1 MDSQGFAPPLP
12 DAHFVGFPVL
22 AIPNSTP
29 ESTAARQLPEPA
41 KPLSQL
47 ALVESYFHRLLAFSS
62 IPVDLLIPPYS
73 NPLPLPRPSAQST
86 RIGKIALHPEIP
98 IVAFTHAHA
107 GGSIFLFDLRTNSF
121 LKYKL
126 SLGSTYQLN
135 TLAFSKY
142 NLLAAGTSSGE
153 VLLYELNLS
162 VAVSTS
168 SKTQKSSAIPS
179 FASLI
184 PPQFPSSALLGE
196 ITHVA
201 FDHISARYLAIATT
215 RSGTWIYDAVFSSSV
230 RLSRHPS
237 SAVAFSPSEN
247 VLAVA
252 RERTGEIEFYT
263 MIRAGTLTFSL
274 PTVAKS
280 GFKSTVTQMQWASD
294 GKSLLYCNDGQEGI
308 RILYVHVQPV
318 IPPSIIPFQ

>member
-1 MDSQGFAPPLP
+1 LTPPLP

-22 AIPNSTP
+22 AIPNSTT
-29 ESTAARQLPEPA
+29 ESSATRQIPDPPKLP
-41 KPLSQL
+41 SQL
-47 ALVESYFHRLLAFSS
+47 AVVETYFHRLLAFTS
-62 IPVDLLIPPYS
+62 IPVELLIPPYS
-73 NPLPLPRPSAQST
+73 NPLPPPQPSIQST

-98 IVAFTHAHA
+98 IVAFTHAHS
-107 GGSIFLFDLRTNSF
+107 GGSIFLFDLRTNSY

-126 SLGSTYQLN
+126 TLANTYQLN

-153 VLLYELNLS
+153 VLIYELNLS

-168 SKTQKSSAIPS
+168 SKIPKISAIPS

-184 PPQFPSSALLGE
+184 PPQFPSSAILGE
-196 ITHVA
+196 IPHVA
-201 FDHISARYLAIATT
+201 FDHSGARYLAIATT
-215 RSGTWIYDAVFSSSV
+215 RSGTWVYDTVFSSSV

-308 RILYVHVQPV
+308 RLLSVETQPV
-318 IPPSIIPFQ
+318 IPPSIPTYNKTDI